1 MASKDWQGTFATSR
15 ESLHRVETR
24 LNLARRALT
33 KADMSSPVRHAVD
46 ALAEIATIHLAMLDD
61 LRAGMEDD

>member
-46 ALAEIATIHLAMLDD
+46 ALDSDNSPCDARRLARGDG
-61 LRAGMEDD
+61 R